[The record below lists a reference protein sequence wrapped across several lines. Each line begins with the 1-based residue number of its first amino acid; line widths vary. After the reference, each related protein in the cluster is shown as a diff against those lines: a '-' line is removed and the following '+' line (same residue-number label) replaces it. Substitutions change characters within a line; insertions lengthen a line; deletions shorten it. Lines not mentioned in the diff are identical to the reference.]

1 MKKGRYLAGIDIGTT
16 KTCVLIGEV
25 NESDELE
32 LVGMGQSESK
42 GLKKGVIIDLEEAV
56 KSVKR
61 AIEEAELM
69 SGINIESAY
78 VGVAGAHIKG
88 INSRGAIA
96 VGSKTREVRKEDIYR
111 VIDAAR
117 AISIPADRTI
127 IHLLPQEF
135 IIDGQDGIIDPTG
148 IYGARIEV
156 CVHLITGLISSIQNI
171 VACVNKAGVEVIDTI
186 LQHLACSEA
195 VLPPDERELGVA
207 LIDIGGGTANL
218 SVFKKGNVWHTG
230 VLALG
235 GDHFTNDIAVGLRTP
250 IPEAENIKRK
260 YGCVSPA
267 MVEEDETI
275 EVPGMG
281 GLKPRILPRSL
292 LCEIIQPR
300 AKEILNLAY
309 EEIRKEGYGKN
320 LNSGIV
326 LTGGGSNLAGIAEAA
341 EELFNLPVRIGSP
354 MGIGGLKEV
363 VNNPMYS
370 TAVGLLLYPYRHKVA
385 RESWQVASFGLWDR
399 TTTKLRRWLAG
410 II

>member
-1 MKKGRYLAGIDIGTT
+1 MKKDKYLAGIDIGTT

-25 NESDELE
+25 NEAGELE
-32 LVGMGQSESK
+32 LIGIGQSESK
-42 GLKKGVIIDLEEAV
+42 GLKKGMLVDLEEAV

-69 SGINIESAY
+69 AGVSIESAY
-78 VGVAGAHIKG
+78 VGVAGGHIKSL
-88 INSRGAIA
+88 NSRGAIA
-96 VGSKTREVRKEDIYR
+96 VGNKTREVRKDDIYR

-135 IIDGQDGIIDPTG
+135 TIDGQDGIVDPTG
-148 IYGARIEV
+148 IYGTRLEV
-156 CVHLITGLISSIQNI
+156 NVHLITGLVSSIQNM

-186 LQHLACSEA
+186 LKHLACSEA
-195 VLPPDERELGVA
+195 VLTPDERELGVA
-207 LIDIGGGTANL
+207 LVDIGGGTTNL
-218 SVFKKGNVWHTG
+218 SVFKKGSVWHTG
-230 VLALG
+230 VIPLG

-267 MVEEDETI
+267 MVEEDETV

-300 AKEILNLAY
+300 AKEILNLVY
-309 EEIRKEGYGKN
+309 EELRKGDYGKN

-326 LTGGGSNLAGIAEAA
+326 LTGGGSNMSGIAETA
-341 EELFNLPVRIGSP
+341 EELFNLPVRVGLP
-354 MGIGGLKEV
+354 MGLEGLKEMV
-363 VNNPMYS
+363 DDPIYS
-370 TAVGLLLYPYRHKVA
+370 TAVGLLLYPYRNKA
-385 RESWQVASFGLWDR
+385 ATGSWEAVSHNLWDR
-399 TTTKLRRWLAG
+399 TATKLRRWLAG
-410 II
+410 VF